1 MIKNIKECTF
11 DADKVFFTSDT
22 HFFHKNILKGM
33 TSWGTRPFSTPE
45 EHNDYLIEQWN
56 KTIPE
61 DGVVFHLGDFCFAG
75 IQQWENIRK
84 RLNGKIHLV
93 LGNHDLH
100 NISTNSERAQAL
112 FEDITFQKIIYIDE
126 QLIYLNHF
134 PFLCMSGV
142 YSNYVHNHVHNRK
155 PTWQL
160 FGHVHSGP
168 ESKSI
173 DVARLIHLFPT
184 QYDVGVDN
192 NQYTPLSFNKV
203 KEIINKQINDSNTKE
218 TGLGA

>member
-1 MIKNIKECTF
+1 MIKNIKECSF

-22 HFFHKNILKGM
+22 HFYHKNILKGM
-33 TSWGTRPFSTPE
+33 TSWGTRPFSTSE

-56 KTIPE
+56 NTVPE

-100 NISTNSERAQAL
+100 NISINSEQAQSL
-112 FEDITFQKIIYIDE
+112 FEDITFQKIINIDG
-126 QLIYLNHF
+126 QLIYLNHL
-134 PFLCMSGV
+134 PFLCMPGV
-142 YSNYVHNHVHNRK
+142 YSHT

-192 NQYTPLSFNKV
+192 NQYTPVSFNKV

>member
-1 MIKNIKECTF
+1 MIKNIKECSF

-22 HFFHKNILKGM
+22 HFYHKNILKGM

-56 KTIPE
+56 KTVPK

-84 RLNGKIHLV
+84 RLNGKIYLI

-100 NISTNSERAQAL
+100 SISTNSERLQAL
-112 FEDITFQKIIYIDE
+112 FEDITFQKIINIDG

-142 YSNYVHNHVHNRK
+142 KSYNRT

-160 FGHVHSGP
+160 FGHVHSGS
-168 ESKSI
+168 ESKNT
-173 DVARLIHLFPT
+173 DVVRLVHLFPT

-192 NQYTPLSFNKV
+192 NQYTPVSFNKA